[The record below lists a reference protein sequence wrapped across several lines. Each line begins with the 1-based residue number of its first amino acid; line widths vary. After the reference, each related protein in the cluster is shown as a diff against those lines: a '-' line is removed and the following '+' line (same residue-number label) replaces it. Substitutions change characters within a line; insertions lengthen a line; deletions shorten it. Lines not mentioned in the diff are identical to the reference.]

1 MGPGFGLDKDLWQL
15 LKELRPLQ
23 FADSAYQLIQSREA
37 SKSND
42 DDEWGNIASIFRSN
56 YGEGYEVDQVTDWG
70 QKRSNVNNDFF
81 DVNIYDNLIFNLRDE
96 VTSRPAEICNKE
108 DDDFLYFD
116 IDADERKCEKRPSGK
131 GMGSDSSSK
140 RRKSDNDGGCHIDQ
154 ERDINSD
161 DSDNSV
167 HSTTDVH
174 IGKTKDFEETNIIAA
189 PVRRNK
195 YKKNLQASST
205 SELTATTI
213 ICRPLLPLS
222 IVQQLIRRFISP
234 PPSRSLIK

>member
-37 SKSND
+37 SKVNA
-42 DDEWGNIASIFRSN
+42 DDEWGNIASLFRSN
-56 YGEGYEVDQVTDWG
+56 YGEGYEVDEVTDWG
-70 QKRSNVNNDFF
+70 QKRRNDEIF
-81 DVNIYDNLIFNLRDE
+81 DVNICDNLIFNLRDD
-96 VTSRPAEICNKE
+96 VTAWPVEICNKE
-108 DDDFLYFD
+108 DDDFRYFD
-116 IDADERKCEKRPSGK
+116 TDADERKCEKRLSGN

-140 RRKSDNDGGCHIDQ
+140 RRKSDDDGGCHIDQ

-167 HSTTDVH
+167 HSTNDVH
-174 IGKTKDFEETNIIAA
+174 IGKSKDFEVTNIIAA
-189 PVRRNK
+189 PVRINK

-205 SELTATTI
+205 SELTAATI